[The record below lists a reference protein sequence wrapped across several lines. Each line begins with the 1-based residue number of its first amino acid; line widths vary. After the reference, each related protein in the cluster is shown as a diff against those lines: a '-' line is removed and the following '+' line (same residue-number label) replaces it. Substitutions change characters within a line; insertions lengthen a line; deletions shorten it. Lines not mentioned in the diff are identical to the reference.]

1 MLELLPRLG
10 DILPVTRR
18 LLVLLADRDRLSVLG
33 EILDVYRDRLMKLR
47 GVVQARITT
56 ATELPPERL
65 GVIVATLEGATG
77 KQVDVETEV
86 DATLLGGVVTQIGST
101 VYDGSVAGHLAR
113 LRSRF
118 LSET

>member
-1 MLELLPRLG
+1 
-10 DILPVTRR
+10 
-18 LLVLLADRDRLSVLG
+18 
-33 EILDVYRDRLMKLR
+33 
-47 GVVQARITT
+47 VQSTEPPDT
-56 ATELPPERL
+56 AHLTKVPASELPPERL

-118 LSET
+118 LSEA